1 MPLPL
6 EGITVLDFS
15 TLLPGPLA
23 TFMLAEAGADVIK
36 VERPGGEDMRFFA
49 PQFGDGSAAF
59 AVLNGGKRSFV
70 ADLKTEEGRASLC
83 PLIEKADVLVEQFRP
98 GVMERLGLGYEA
110 VRAINPRVV
119 YCSISGYGQD
129 GPRSQEAGHDINYQA
144 RTGLLS
150 LSPGT
155 TGSPNVPPA
164 LVADIAGGS
173 FPAVI
178 NILLALR
185 RRDLTGEGCRLDIAM
200 TDAMFTF
207 AWLALAEGF
216 ASGRFPG
223 SQENMLAG
231 GSPRY
236 ALYVTADDKFLALG
250 ALEEK
255 FWRAFCHGI
264 GLPEPLWND
273 MADPGATRA
282 AIAEIVR
289 GKTAAEW
296 EAVLEPLDCCATIL
310 SSLAE
315 AVNDPQ
321 FRGRHLLAA
330 KAADASGATIPAAA
344 VPIAPNLRRP
354 LAEPRVVPALAH
366 NERTESP
373 LQAPKEPG
381 SADPATDGDRSVRG
395 EVYLSNR

>member
-6 EGITVLDFS
+6 EGVTVLDFS

-23 TFMLAEAGADVIK
+23 TFMLAEAGAEVIK
-36 VERPGGEDMRFFA
+36 VERPGGEDMRFF
-49 PQFGDGSAAF
+49 PPRLGEGSAAF
-59 AVLNGGKRSFV
+59 AVLNGGKKSFV
-70 ADLKTEEGRASLC
+70 ADLKTGEGRASLR
-83 PLIEKADVLVEQFRP
+83 PLIEQADVLVEQFRP
-98 GVMERLGLGYEA
+98 GVMARLGLGYDD
-110 VRAINPRVV
+110 VRAINPRIV

-129 GPRSQEAGHDINYQA
+129 GRRSQEAGHDINYQA

-155 TGSPNVPPA
+155 TGSPNVPAA

-185 RRDLTGEGCRLDIAM
+185 QRDFTGEGCRVDIAM
-200 TDAMFTF
+200 ADAMFTF

-216 ASGRFPG
+216 ANGRFPG
-223 SQENMLAG
+223 SQENMLTG

-236 ALYVTADDKFLALG
+236 ALYATADDKFLALG

-255 FWRAFCHGI
+255 FWRAFCHGVE
-264 GLPEPLWND
+264 LPEPLRND
-273 MADPGATRA
+273 AADPRATRA

-289 GKTAAEW
+289 SKTAAQWREI
-296 EAVLEPLDCCATIL
+296 LEPLDCCATVL
-310 SSLAE
+310 CSLE
-315 AVNDPQ
+315 EGLNDAQ
-321 FRGRHLLAA
+321 FQGRGLFAPR
-330 KAADASGATIPAAA
+330 AADAAGNAIPAVA

-354 LAEPRVVPALAH
+354 LDEPRPVPTLA
-366 NERTESP
+366 TSVESSP
-373 LQAPKEPG
+373 TA
-381 SADPATDGDRSVRG
+381 AT
-395 EVYLSNR
+395 

>member
-23 TFMLAEAGADVIK
+23 TFMLAEAGAEVIK
-36 VERPGGEDMRFFA
+36 VERPGGEDMRSF
-49 PQFGDGSAAF
+49 PPRFGAGSAAF

-70 ADLKTEEGRASLC
+70 ADLKTEGGRASLR
-83 PLIEKADVLVEQFRP
+83 PMIEKADVVVEQFRP
-98 GVMERLGLGYEA
+98 GVMDRLGLGYEA
-110 VRAINPRVV
+110 ARAINPRIV

-144 RTGLLS
+144 HTGLLS

-155 TGSPNVPPA
+155 IGSPSVPAA

-185 RRDLTGEGCRLDIAM
+185 QRDLTSEGCRLDIAM

-216 ASGRFPG
+216 ATGRFPG
-223 SQENMLAG
+223 SQENMLTG

-236 ALYVTADDKFLALG
+236 ALYATADDKFLAVG

-264 GLPEPLWND
+264 ALPEPLRND
-273 MADPGATRA
+273 AVDPGATRA
-282 AIAEIVR
+282 AIAAIVR
-289 GKTAAEW
+289 GTTAARWREI
-296 EAVLEPLDCCATIL
+296 LEPLDCCATIL
-310 SSLAE
+310 SSLEE
-315 AVNDPQ
+315 AVSDPQ
-321 FRGRHLLAA
+321 FRGRGLLAA
-330 KAADASGATIPAAA
+330 RAAEASGATIPAVA

-354 LAEPRVVPALAH
+354 FDEARLVPALDTAKGADGGL
-366 NERTESP
+366 N
-373 LQAPKEPG
+373 AP
-381 SADPATDGDRSVRG
+381 
-395 EVYLSNR
+395 